1 LQELKVETQPSYR
14 YRVAVVDDEEHNRIL
29 FQLALREGP
38 YDLSVFKSGK
48 EFLESLAT
56 TPRLYHMVLLDVMMP
71 EVDGFEVCRRL
82 RADQRTRFMP
92 VIMVTGLDD
101 TSYRIR
107 GLEMGANDYLGK
119 PFHPLELKARMSAL
133 LRVSDLNDE
142 LKEKNAL
149 LADDKVHLEG
159 LVKDRTKELEDLTL
173 GIVAALEKANEMS
186 DLDTGLH
193 IARVSRYSEL
203 LARAINL
210 LPELITKITRFASLH
225 DVGKVGIPDEVLK
238 KPGTLTAAEFD
249 EMKKHTVY
257 GYEILKLAKGDLVAQ
272 NIAWCH
278 HEKWNGRGYP
288 RGLVGDQIPLEAR
301 VVALADVFDALTTRR
316 VYKNAY
322 SLERSREII
331 ETEAGIHFDPTL
343 VAALRLTWADI
354 VMTFNSNSEA

>member
-1 LQELKVETQPSYR
+1 
-14 YRVAVVDDEEHNRIL
+14 VAVVDDEEHNRVL

-48 EFLESLAT
+48 AFLESLAEGG
-56 TPRLYHMVLLDVMMP
+56 PLYHIVLLDVMMP

-82 RADQRTRFMP
+82 REEERTRFMP

-107 GLEMGANDYLGK
+107 GLELGANDYLGK

-142 LKEKNAL
+142 LKVKNGL

-159 LVKDRTKELEDLTL
+159 LVQDRTRELEDLTL

-186 DLDTGLH
+186 DVDTGLH

-210 LPELITKITRFASLH
+210 PAEMITKITRFASLH

-238 KPGTLTAAEFD
+238 KPGTLTAAEFE

-257 GYEILKLAKGDLVAQ
+257 GYEILKLAKGDPVAQ

-288 RGLVGDQIPLEAR
+288 RGMSGASIPIEAR
-301 VVALADVFDALTTRR
+301 VVAMADVFDALTTRR

-322 SLERSREII
+322 SLDRSREII
-331 ETEAGIHFDPTL
+331 ETEAGMHFDPVL
-343 VAALRLTWADI
+343 VAALGLIWGEVTA
-354 VMTFNSNSEA
+354 TFQANTES